1 MASRRVSISALLC
14 EDDTPV
20 SPTRQRHPRRT
31 PSPDPL
37 LHYWPSPSGSRRN
50 EPEQPHMPP
59 SSPSPRPSYS
69 QSPYSSARLS
79 SHSPASTC
87 PPSVHSPS
95 SPLLYTQRHAP
106 SPVGYN
112 HSPPSSGASHYDPSF
127 QPIVSPTHRHH
138 RYVEPV
144 SSSSM
149 HPPSL
154 PRIST
159 ASSSSFPQALLNPIS
174 PQQSPLGGL
183 EALVQAAV
191 VERDRLEAKASLDRK
206 ADASRSTVRRSSE
219 HFRSSHESSRTHLQ
233 APAPRTPITPTLIS
247 GPLLRDSYSES
258 SLRTGPGPEVHPSK
272 RQRPLDPHPGPDHSW
287 VSSPP
292 WDSSSQ
298 FTGPGLIGPGIKP
311 RRRSSDVRTEM
322 RPTVPIP
329 TWDKEEESV
338 AASRV
343 SPTRERS
350 ARRQYSMEE
359 KSPQSHIPR
368 YREPIASPILTP
380 DDNIRHVFAAEEP
393 RLTARQDLR
402 PNIDLHPPP
411 KILRSDS
418 LSEKRDPPPSPPPP
432 RPSFKL
438 AEPPVSPAPAP
449 RPQSPAPVWRDDGC
463 SPQVHPS
470 PLDDTPTPTAT
481 PVQNFVEMETTA
493 SLDQSLDSTVPS
505 LPRPGPSAALV
516 EPLPPN
522 NIPTAVQDSPVF
534 IASSS
539 ILNVHGDHL
548 GLVTPAKSRS
558 PTPLSPDVQNADTG
572 LVIQGVQSPVGM
584 LRLSLPPPEDVP
596 NPPNSKQEPRLPPTT
611 ASLSPRAVSP
621 ATSSFQDVVSADQ
634 PVPPG
639 MTSASETSHVTL
651 VTELQNPVDNPIS
664 VTSVGE
670 PEAVKS
676 PVTFPPTVEAVPFPK
691 PDGSPRA
698 DEAPIPVV
706 NVIKSEAAQK
716 LGVTMDD
723 NQIQDTEQRDTDMDV
738 DEELLSLIA
747 DDLPSRHSQS
757 TLRKQEPSPSET
769 KHSPSSHAPPQQEP
783 VLNTLPPPHP
793 YPGPSSF
800 TIKSERF
807 STLSPDAAAFT
818 RDSEASTLKP
828 EERPPQKKKV
838 NQSAF
843 VFACFSDIH
852 KTKQHVQPK
861 SRTKPSG
868 SAKSKL
874 KVSSDGLST
883 APSKSKKSSTA
894 VIKSSTV
901 AVRSRSTSVM
911 PVSRTPGVENRPPGE
926 AELDEAE
933 EEMEDKLYC
942 ICMTKYDDERVMIA
956 CDRCVT
962 VNVWVAIRSYPT
974 VYAVATNGITHR
986 VSICQ
991 TCKLTS
997 STNSSAHFV

>member
-37 LHYWPSPSGSRRN
+37 LHYWNPPSSSRHN
-50 EPEQPHMPP
+50 EPEQTYIPP

-95 SPLLYTQRHAP
+95 SPLIYSQRHAP

-112 HSPPSSGASHYDPSF
+112 HSPPSSGASHYDHSF
-127 QPIVSPTHRHH
+127 QPIVSPTLRHH
-138 RYVEPV
+138 RYAEPI
-144 SSSSM
+144 SSTSM

-159 ASSSSFPQALLNPIS
+159 TSSSSFPQALLNPVS

-206 ADASRSTVRRSSE
+206 SDTTRSTVRRSPE
-219 HFRSSHESSRTHLQ
+219 LFRSSHESSRTHLQ

-258 SLRTGPGPEVHPSK
+258 SLRTGPGPEIHPSK
-272 RQRPLDPHPGPDHSW
+272 RQRPLDSHPGPDHSW
-287 VSSPP
+287 DSSPP

-329 TWDKEEESV
+329 SWDREEESV

-359 KSPQSHIPR
+359 KSPQSHIPS
-368 YREPIASPILTP
+368 YREPTSPTFTP

-393 RLTARQDLR
+393 RLTAHQDLR

-411 KILRSDS
+411 KGLRYDL
-418 LSEKRDPPPSPPPP
+418 LSEKHDRPPSPPPP
-432 RPSFKL
+432 RPLFKL
-438 AEPPVSPAPAP
+438 AEPPVPPAPAP
-449 RPQSPAPVWRDDGC
+449 VWIDDGC

-470 PLDDTPTPTAT
+470 PVDDTPAPTAT

-505 LPRPGPSAALV
+505 LPRPGPSGALV

-522 NIPTAVQDSPVF
+522 NLPTPVQDSPVF
-534 IASSS
+534 MASSS
-539 ILNVHGDHL
+539 KSNVHDDYL
-548 GLVTPAKSRS
+548 GPVTPVKSRS
-558 PTPLSPDVQNADTG
+558 PTTLSPDVQNADIG
-572 LVIQGVQSPVGM
+572 LVIQCVQSPVGM
-584 LRLSLPPPEDVP
+584 SMSRLSLPPPEDVP
-596 NPPNSKQEPRLPPTT
+596 NSPSSEQEPRLPPTT

-621 ATSSFQDVVSADQ
+621 ATLSFKDVVNAGQ
-634 PVPPG
+634 PVPPR

-651 VTELQNPVDNPIS
+651 VTELQNPVDIPIS

-676 PVTFPPTVEAVPFPK
+676 AVTFPPTVEAIPLPK
-691 PDGSPRA
+691 LDGSPRA

-706 NVIKSEAAQK
+706 NVIKSEAAQE
-716 LGVTMDD
+716 LGVTIDA
-723 NQIQDTEQRDTDMDV
+723 NQIQDTEQRDANMDV

-757 TLRKQEPSPSET
+757 TLRKQEPSPSEI
-769 KHSPSSHAPPQQEP
+769 KQSSSPHEPPQQEP

-838 NQSAF
+838 NQSVF
-843 VFACFSDIH
+843 VFLLVFLTSARQNSMYS
-852 KTKQHVQPK
+852 PK
-861 SRTKPSG
+861 VVPNQAVRQSRSSRYYLMVSRQRHRK
-868 SAKSKL
+868 AKSHL
-874 KVSSDGLST
+874 L
-883 APSKSKKSSTA
+883 
-894 VIKSSTV
+894 
-901 AVRSRSTSVM
+901 
-911 PVSRTPGVENRPPGE
+911 
-926 AELDEAE
+926 L
-933 EEMEDKLYC
+933 
-942 ICMTKYDDERVMIA
+942 
-956 CDRCVT
+956 
-962 VNVWVAIRSYPT
+962 
-974 VYAVATNGITHR
+974 
-986 VSICQ
+986 
-991 TCKLTS
+991 
-997 STNSSAHFV
+997 